1 MTRPLLEI
9 NSLSA
14 GYGGAPVLKDV
25 SLRIGTGEAV
35 GLLGANGAG
44 KSTLLRTLIGLHPAS
59 AGRIALDGAPLD
71 GSPAH
76 SRARAGVGY
85 VPEGRRVFPGMSV
98 RDNLDVASFE
108 PRRERRR
115 DVERCFALFPQLA
128 EKAAEA
134 AWRLSGGQQ
143 QMLALARALMGR
155 PRLLLLDEPTLG
167 LAPAVA
173 TEVLAKI
180 GEIARTGVAALIA
193 EQSAARLP
201 PAAIR
206 AVALAGGRLV
216 FDGPVI
222 QAQDALAGA
231 FAGKNA

>member
-9 NSLSA
+9 IGLSA
-14 GYGGAPVLKDV
+14 SYGGAPVLEEV
-25 SLRIGTGEAV
+25 SLRIDAGEAV

-44 KSTLLRTLIGLHPAS
+44 KSTLLRTLTGLHPAS
-59 AGRIALDGAPLD
+59 SGRILLDGAPLD
-71 GSPAH
+71 GLPTH
-76 SRARAGVGY
+76 RRARAGLGY
-85 VPEGRRVFPGMSV
+85 APEGRRVFPGMSV
-98 RDNLDVASFE
+98 RDNLEVASFA
-108 PRRERRR
+108 PRHERRR
-115 DVERCFALFPQLA
+115 DVERCFLLFPQLA

-180 GEIARTGVAALIA
+180 GEIAQGGVAVLIA

-201 PAAIR
+201 AAAMR
-206 AVALAGGRLV
+206 AAALARGRII
-216 FDGPVI
+216 FDGPTL
-222 QAQDALAGA
+222 QAQDALAHT
-231 FAGKNA
+231 FAAGG

>member
-9 NSLSA
+9 IGLSA
-14 GYGGAPVLKDV
+14 GYGGAPVLDRV
-25 SLRIGTGEAV
+25 DFGLAAGEAV

-44 KSTLLRTLIGLHPAS
+44 KSTLLRALTGLHPAS
-59 AGRIALDGAPLD
+59 SGRILLDGAPLD
-71 GSPAH
+71 RLPTQG
-76 SRARAGVGY
+76 RARAGLGY
-85 VPEGRRVFPGMSV
+85 APEGRRVFPGMSV
-98 RDNLDVASFE
+98 RDNLEVASFE
-108 PRRERRR
+108 PRHERRR
-115 DVERCFALFPQLA
+115 DVERCFSLFPQLA

-173 TEVLAKI
+173 AEVLAKI
-180 GEIARTGVAALIA
+180 GEIARSGVAVLVA

-201 PAAIR
+201 PAALR
-206 AVALAGGRLV
+206 AAALAGGRII
-216 FDGPVI
+216 FDGPTL
-222 QAQDALAGA
+222 QAQDALART
-231 FAGKNA
+231 FAAGG

>member
-1 MTRPLLEI
+1 MTRPILEI
-9 NSLSA
+9 IGLSA
-14 GYGGAPVLKDV
+14 GYGGAPVLDRV
-25 SLRIGTGEAV
+25 DLRLAAGEAV
-35 GLLGANGAG
+35 GLLGANGAD

-59 AGRIALDGAPLD
+59 SGRVLLDGASLD
-71 GSPAH
+71 GLPTH
-76 SRARAGVGY
+76 RRARAGLGY
-85 VPEGRRVFPGMSV
+85 APEGRRAFPGMSV
-98 RDNLDVASFE
+98 RDNLEVASFA
-108 PRRERRR
+108 PRHERRR

-173 TEVLAKI
+173 AEVLAKI
-180 GEIARTGVAALIA
+180 GEIAQSGVAVLIA

-201 PAAIR
+201 PAAKR
-206 AVALAGGRLV
+206 AAALAGGRII
-216 FDGPVI
+216 FDGPTL
-222 QAQDALAGA
+222 QAQDALART
-231 FAGKNA
+231 FAAGG